1 MKLKYAIT
9 TVVMAILAVATPCQ
23 AKSSV
28 PDSAVIANHLSATQ
42 TTIPLPYNPELIN
55 SINKQQRK
63 AVPHDLL
70 QNANTIANIIEEL
83 GMPSELKF
91 LPACLNTGDNTRCG
105 DWSLTPIVAIKY
117 GLEVTNRHDE
127 RFATEA
133 STRAAMAYLTDLY
146 KHYGDWWKSI
156 MAFAYSPSAVN
167 KLCSKAEISNPWDF
181 ESNIDNAHI
190 VRNFITLF
198 YLYNDKELTPK
209 EEDYLEV
216 DFKDPLNLNVL
227 ADKLKI
233 DNSEIIELNPIFLGN
248 VAYPLGGYQLRLPA
262 NKAEYFYEIY
272 EELYKAT
279 DTTEQKAN
287 EPIATKPATTNA
299 KSGSTSSAK
308 PIKYK
313 VKKGDT
319 LGKIAQKNGTTVE
332 KIKKLN
338 NLKSDLINEGQLL
351 TVKNAGESSKT
362 PNTVT
367 SVAQNHKGKTTHTIK
382 KGETLSAIARQYQ
395 VKVSDIKNWNNMK
408 SDMIQEGRKLVI
420 YKK

>member
-156 MAFAYSPSAVN
+156 MAFASMACNKIKDGDYTLHILTTNDVHGSWFDSTYTDGNQKKSLFALSSIVN
-167 KLCSKAEISNPWDF
+167 RFRDSVGEDNVILIDAGDCLQG
-181 ESNIDNAHI
+181 DNAPFYFNYVDTVTPHLFPRLVSYMKYDAVCVGNHDI
-190 VRNFITLF
+190 ETGHPVYDRVRRQLEAEGIPFLGGNAIINGS
-198 YLYNDKELTPK
+198 NDN
-209 EEDYLEV
+209 EDRY
-216 DFKDPLNLNVL
+216 FQTYR
-227 ADKLKI
+227 
-233 DNSEIIELNPIFLGN
+233 IIERGHH
-248 VAYPLGGYQLRLPA
+248 
-262 NKAEYFYEIY
+262 
-272 EELYKAT
+272 
-279 DTTEQKAN
+279 
-287 EPIATKPATTNA
+287 
-299 KSGSTSSAK
+299 GSC
-308 PIKYK
+308 
-313 VKKGDT
+313 
-319 LGKIAQKNGTTVE
+319 
-332 KIKKLN
+332 
-338 NLKSDLINEGQLL
+338 
-351 TVKNAGESSKT
+351 
-362 PNTVT
+362 
-367 SVAQNHKGKTTHTIK
+367 
-382 KGETLSAIARQYQ
+382 
-395 VKVSDIKNWNNMK
+395 
-408 SDMIQEGRKLVI
+408 
-420 YKK
+420 

>member
-1 MKLKYAIT
+1 M
-9 TVVMAILAVATPCQ
+9 VTPYR
-23 AKSSV
+23 ALSSV
-28 PDSAVIANHLSATQ
+28 PDSAVIANHLSAIQ
-42 TTIPLPYNPELIN
+42 ATIPLPYNPELIN

-91 LPACLNTGDNTRCG
+91 LPVCLNTGDNSRCG

-146 KHYGDWWKSI
+146 KQYGDWWKSI
-156 MAFAYSPSAVN
+156 MAFAYSPAMVN
-167 KLCSKAEISNPWDF
+167 KLCNKVKIDNPWDF
-181 ESNIDNAHI
+181 ESNIDNVHI

-216 DFKDPLNLNVL
+216 EFKDPLNLNVL

-248 VAYPLGGYQLRLPA
+248 VAYPLGDYQLRLPA

-279 DTTEQKAN
+279 DTTVQKAN
-287 EPIATKPATTNA
+287 EPVAVKPATTNN
-299 KSGSTSSAK
+299 KSGNVSSSK

-319 LGKIAQKNGTTVE
+319 LGKIAQKHGTTVE

-338 NLKSDLINEGQLL
+338 NLKSDFIREGQLL
-351 TVKNAGESSKT
+351 TVKNAGESSKQS
-362 PNTVT
+362 NTVT
-367 SVAQNHKGKTTHTIK
+367 PVTQEKKGKTTHTIK
-382 KGETLSAIARQYQ
+382 RGETLSAIARQYQ
-395 VKVSDIKNWNNMK
+395 VKVSDIKKWNNMK
-408 SDMIQEGRKLVI
+408 SDMIKEGEKLVI
-420 YKK
+420 YKQ